1 MPLRLS
7 MICHGQTGATK
18 AAAFAL
24 DEPIEAGR
32 LLKLAPFRGAL
43 RRADDIRTSPALRA
57 RQTAAALA
65 LHATVD
71 PELRDCDQGRWAGR
85 TLAEVEREE
94 PDGIAAWL
102 CDPDA
107 APHGGESLSRFYGR
121 IADWMDRRETEKGH
135 VIAITHPGV
144 VRAAILKVLDAPL
157 QSFWRI
163 DIEPLSLTDLRHDG
177 YRWVLRASGK
187 PLPQRADA

>member
-1 MPLRLS
+1 MPVRLS
-7 MICHGQTGATK
+7 MICHGPTEATK

-32 LLKLAPFRGAL
+32 LLKLARFRGAL

-57 RQTAAALA
+57 RQTAAALGLQA
-65 LHATVD
+65 AVD

-85 TLAEVEREE
+85 TLAEVEAEE

-102 CDPDA
+102 SDPNA
-107 APHGGESLSRFYGR
+107 APHGGESLSRFHGR
-121 IADWMDRRETEKGH
+121 IADWMECRETETGH
-135 VIAITHPGV
+135 IIAITHSGV
-144 VRAAILKVLDAPL
+144 IRAAILKVLDAPPR
-157 QSFWRI
+157 SFWRI

-177 YRWVLRASGK
+177 FRWVLRASGK
-187 PLPQRADA
+187 LLPQRADA